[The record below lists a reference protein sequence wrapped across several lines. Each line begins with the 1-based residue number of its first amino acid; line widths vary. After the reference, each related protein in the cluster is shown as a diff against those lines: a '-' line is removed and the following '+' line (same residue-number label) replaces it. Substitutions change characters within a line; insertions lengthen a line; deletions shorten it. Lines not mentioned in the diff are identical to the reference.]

1 MLRLNYMDHNLTNSM
16 EQVAY
21 RNVTLKSLTLLYFAV
36 LAFSFSPKA
45 NASIDFPAAQTIDT
59 VAGETLFNANC
70 AACHKLYKKATG
82 PALFQVGD
90 KYDRDWLY
98 AWIKNS
104 QDMANGHPIT

>member
-1 MLRLNYMDHNLTNSM
+1 M

-45 NASIDFPAAQTIDT
+45 NASIDFPVAQTIDT

-70 AACHKLYKKATG
+70 AACHK
-82 PALFQVGD
+82 
-90 KYDRDWLY
+90 
-98 AWIKNS
+98 
-104 QDMANGHPIT
+104 